1 MRLHSL
7 SSSSVSIGIALALLI
22 LSVVSSALGL
32 TNPWFKLSENQIM
45 YLYSTSAQVLAA
57 VYGLTITGYLFFRS
71 ELLREARNDETRA
84 NSIEKVERRYL
95 RQLFVVTIL
104 VALTILLTNLVIVYQ
119 SSSSI
124 FTLTIFLNSA
134 QSCFAI
140 SFIAISLFVLDVVT
154 PHNVEAASQEIQ
166 NEIDPIQSSDRVD
179 GSLEEFIR
187 THNEI
192 EGLLKQ
198 ATIIFQ
204 PIVQTIQSSKSFKKV
219 SNARLAEL
227 LWRERKIQHSLFA
240 DIKDLITLR
249 NAIIHGADPIVSQD
263 MVERSKRILQ
273 DFKEAIAKAEANAA
287 AQNTMP

>member
-7 SSSSVSIGIALALLI
+7 SSSSVSIGIALALLV

-104 VALTILLTNLVIVYQ
+104 VALTILLTNLAIAHQ
-119 SSSSI
+119 SSPSV
-124 FTLTIFLNSA
+124 FTLTILLNLA

-187 THNEI
+187 TYNEV

-198 ATIIFQ
+198 ATTIFQ
-204 PIVQTIQSSKSFKKV
+204 PIVQTIQSSKSFKKI

>member
-7 SSSSVSIGIALALLI
+7 SSSSVSIGIALALII

-32 TNPWFKLSENQIM
+32 TNPWFKLSENQVI
-45 YLYSTSAQVLAA
+45 YLYSASTQVLAA
-57 VYGLTITGYLFFRS
+57 VYRLTITGYLSFRS
-71 ELLREARNDETRA
+71 ELLREARNHETRA

-95 RQLFVVTIL
+95 RQLFAATIL
-104 VALTILLTNLVIVYQ
+104 VALTILLTNLVIAHQ

-124 FTLTIFLNSA
+124 FTLTILLNFA

-154 PHNVEAASQEIQ
+154 PHNVEAASQAIQ

-179 GSLEEFIR
+179 GRLEEFIR
-187 THNEI
+187 TYNEV
-192 EGLLKQ
+192 EDLLKQ
-198 ATIIFQ
+198 TTIICQ
-204 PIVQTIQSSKSFKKV
+204 PIVQTIQSAKSFKKV
-219 SNARLAEL
+219 PNARLAEL

-249 NAIIHGADPIVSQD
+249 NVIIHGA
-263 MVERSKRILQ
+263 
-273 DFKEAIAKAEANAA
+273 
-287 AQNTMP
+287 